1 MCTRVLWNNPARG
14 IYCGRNMDWEQEI
27 GTNMWVLPR
36 GQERTGQTEINP
48 LTWKSKHG
56 SLVLTAHDLAT
67 ADGINEK
74 GLSVNMLFLHETR
87 TGPRD
92 PEVPGLCIGMWAQWY
107 MDLFA
112 TVAEAVEATRET
124 PFQLRMTT
132 EPHSGEEATVH
143 LALQDPSGDS
153 AILECID
160 GEIRIYHSPEY
171 TIMTNDPPF
180 DQQLEHLREF
190 ERTGEVTA
198 LPGSN
203 DPDARFVRAAYYHQH
218 LPHEESERRSVAALM
233 SVMRNTAAP
242 FGLTSDGRPDV
253 STTRWRTIMHLPKG
267 TIYYDSVVSPSVFW
281 VDAYAFDYREDNEPK
296 KLQVVENYDLAGDVT
311 NQFIPAEM
319 FHFAPASE

>member
-1 MCTRVLWNNPARG
+1 MDDSPRQTTVSPLRLNRRRLVQGASVGAAAALPARMLSASD
-14 IYCGRNMDWEQEI
+14 RKLAWNLWQE
-27 GTNMWVLPR
+27 
-36 GQERTGQTEINP
+36 ENP
-48 LTWKSKHG
+48 
-56 SLVLTAHDLAT
+56 
-67 ADGINEK
+67 
-74 GLSVNMLFLHETR
+74 
-87 TGPRD
+87 
-92 PEVPGLCIGMWAQWY
+92 
-107 MDLFA
+107 
-112 TVAEAVEATRET
+112 EATPET
-124 PFQLRMTT
+124 V
-132 EPHSGEEATVH
+132 E
-143 LALQDPSGDS
+143 D
-153 AILECID
+153 
-160 GEIRIYHSPEY
+160 
-171 TIMTNDPPF
+171 MTNDPPF